1 MKLFNSKL
9 FSIIASM
16 GKKTTDAE
24 FKVKLDGDLSEVDAG
39 TLISSLIGIST
50 AVQEINKELS
60 TDKKIQVKIK
70 ALEKGSFLIHL
81 RLIESYITSL
91 LQNITTDQVS
101 ITCSLIC
108 TLAAILTIKKHLKGD
123 SPKDTKEDGDYISL
137 ENSDG
142 NIIEIDKRAYNI
154 YINNSAIDNSLT
166 KSFSTL
172 SNDESITD
180 FELLD
185 NNDEVLFKASHDEFE
200 NIATLSTIKKEKE
213 RILEKIEV
221 LKIFKIVFQENY
233 KWEFYWQGNKIA
245 AKMKDEKFNN
255 EVNSGEERFAKGDT
269 LRAEIHIYQIFDES
283 IDTYINKSYEI
294 AKVLEHIPRPEQMNI
309 SDI

>member
-1 MKLFNSKL
+1 LKLFNSKL